1 MGSMTGAPKQRAME
15 LINQYENGQ
24 RGLYSGA
31 VGYFTPNGDFDFNV
45 VIRSLVYDAASK
57 YLSTHVGSALTA
69 AADPSKEYDECQLKV
84 KAIKRVLAN
93 KETASNSHGTK
104 V

>member
-1 MGSMTGAPKQRAME
+1 
-15 LINQYENGQ
+15 
-24 RGLYSGA
+24 
-31 VGYFTPNGDFDFNV
+31 
-45 VIRSLVYDAASK
+45 
-57 YLSTHVGSALTA
+57 VGSALTA

-93 KETASNSHGTK
+93 KKTTSNSHGAE

>member
-1 MGSMTGAPKQRAME
+1 MCIRD
-15 LINQYENGQ
+15 
-24 RGLYSGA
+24 RYSGA
-31 VGYFTPNGDFDFNV
+31 VGYFAPNGDFDFNV

-93 KETASNSHGTK
+93 KKTIPNIHGTK